1 MREAVCTRR
10 APATHKVQS
19 NRPCTPH
26 PSNPAQYAEAMAFKV
41 YLEERRLIMRAEMP
55 LVELE
60 EC

>member
-1 MREAVCTRR
+1 
-10 APATHKVQS
+10 VQS